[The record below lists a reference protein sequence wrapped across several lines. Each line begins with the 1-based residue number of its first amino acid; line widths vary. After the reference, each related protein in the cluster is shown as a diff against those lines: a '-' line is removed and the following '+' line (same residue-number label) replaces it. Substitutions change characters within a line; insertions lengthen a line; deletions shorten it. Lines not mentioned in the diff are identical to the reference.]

1 MIDELEKAKAY
12 AAGARSKLVEK
23 EQELAELE
31 ALVKAKKE
39 AIRQTRIW
47 VENLESYAHDV
58 EGGLID
64 CEHEYTVKPSERGI
78 GFDQVCDHCGWVGNL
93 KPVY

>member
-1 MIDELEKAKAY
+1 MLDELEKAKAY

-39 AIRQTRIW
+39 IIRQSRIW
-47 VENLESYAHDV
+47 VENLEAYAHDV
-58 EGGLID
+58 EGEQID
-64 CEHEYTVKPSERGI
+64 CEHEYTVRPSERSV